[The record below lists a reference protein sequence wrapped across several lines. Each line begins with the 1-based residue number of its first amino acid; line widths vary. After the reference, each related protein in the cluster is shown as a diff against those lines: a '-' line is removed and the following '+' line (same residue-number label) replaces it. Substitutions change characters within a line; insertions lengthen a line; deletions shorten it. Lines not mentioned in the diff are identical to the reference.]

1 MSMTQRV
8 NLPNGQQGVIGSPAH
23 RLLQRMAA
31 TVTGYAACGPG
42 GDASVTQLRSLA
54 KDNHV
59 RLHFAYEGAR
69 KVFAGAYLT
78 PAGERY
84 VEMLDAAERE
94 AQRLNELIG
103 AC

>member
-8 NLPNGQQGVIGSPAH
+8 NLPNGQQGIIGSPAH

-54 KDNHV
+54 RDNHV
-59 RLHFAYEGAR
+59 RLHYTYEGAR
-69 KVFAGAYLT
+69 QMFAGAYLT
-78 PAGERY
+78 PSGERY
-84 VEMLDAAERE
+84 VEMLDAAEAR
-94 AQRLNELIG
+94 ALALAN
-103 AC
+103 A

>member
-8 NLPNGQQGVIGSPAH
+8 NLPNGQQGIIGSPAH

-31 TVTGYAACGPG
+31 TVTGYAQRGKGAT
-42 GDASVTQLRSLA
+42 DTQLRSLA
-54 KDNHV
+54 KAGHV
-59 RLHFAYEGAR
+59 ALHVSMEGR
-69 KVFAGAYLT
+69 RQVIEGAYLT

-94 AQRLNELIG
+94 AQRINELIG
-103 AC
+103 A